1 VILENLVEELL
12 GVSCLRLQLPNP
24 GQDESISS
32 VETFPRLFTRSSSS
46 FMISRATSSE
56 VPVTREAL

>member
-1 VILENLVEELL
+1 VILENSVEELP
-12 GVSCLRLQLPNP
+12 GVSRLRLQLPNP

-32 VETFPRLFTRSSSS
+32 VETFPRLFTRSCS

-56 VPVTREAL
+56 VPVSREAL